1 MESEWIFWALGA
13 FLLGS
18 VPFGKLISQ
27 KTAGIDITVK
37 GSRNIGATNVAREI
51 GIRWGLLTLVLDI
64 LKGLIPIILFAS
76 FSSRAGQLS
85 YEIGLSAVGLCALLG
100 HQFSLFLKF
109 RGGKGVSTAL
119 GVCLGVSPLAAIFAL
134 LLFILVVSKW
144 QFVSLGSI
152 TAAAAMPIFLALL
165 HKPMPFVIGALLA
178 AVLICLRHRENILR
192 LAHGNER
199 KWKDLKS

>member
-13 FLLGS
+13 FFLGS

-64 LKGLIPIILFAS
+64 LKGLIPIILFSS

-85 YEIGLSAVGLCALLG
+85 YEIGLSTVGLCALLG
-100 HQFSLFLKF
+100 HQFPLFLKF

-119 GVCLGVSPLAAIFAL
+119 GIYLGVSPLAAIFSL

-178 AVLICLRHRENILR
+178 AVLIFLRHRENIVR
-192 LAHGNER
+192 LVNGNER
-199 KWKDLKS
+199 KWKDRKS